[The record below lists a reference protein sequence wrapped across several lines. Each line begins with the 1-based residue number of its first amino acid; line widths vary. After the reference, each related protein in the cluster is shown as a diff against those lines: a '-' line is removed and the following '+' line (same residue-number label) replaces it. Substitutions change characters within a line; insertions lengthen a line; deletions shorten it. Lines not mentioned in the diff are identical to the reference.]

1 MRKLGDRLAPM
12 SLFQPRRADYPAKVS
27 QLLVVKV
34 VAKSSA
40 LSTAQVLRP
49 WLGQLFQTGSRI

>member
-1 MRKLGDRLAPM
+1 MRKLGCRIAETVAGSLPMAPV

-34 VAKSSA
+34 VTKSSA
-40 LSTAQVLRP
+40 LSTA
-49 WLGQLFQTGSRI
+49 